1 MTTIESIIGI
11 LKFGLENLNA
21 LNKKNKNINVQ
32 DILVIN
38 EDTLCCNFYP
48 DAEKLMDV
56 KLEIA
61 TIMSFFNGFFS
72 NEGYE
77 GICFSHYTVR
87 AFDKNNVE
95 IIYAI
100 SSKTTAALIAN
111 GNSIDWLKST
121 LFQENT
127 SDYRL
132 SQAKTIISEIENCLR
147 ELIKVKLNAK
157 YGENWWD
164 ISLDNKLGESVKDI
178 YSNQFGVECNDG
190 DILIL
195 YTFTLQL
202 KKIITTNFN
211 IFKPY
216 FDDLSNFNN
225 QMDNLNLIRR
235 EEAHNREIT
244 ESHLIQLNNLHE
256 RLLSKVLVELTGFQ
270 SIYLTENWKLKIKK
284 IFIEKPFK
292 SIYSEQDVL
301 HEENLISKIQKS
313 KKSTEHLISYLNETI
328 IKLKSISAPIHK
340 KTTHR
345 DLVRNLEVFRE
356 LQNELLLAHSKLD
369 KDNLNS
375 IVIRINNH
383 KKVMEDFVHN
393 YLLNES

>member
-1 MTTIESIIGI
+1 MITIESLIGI
-11 LKFGLENLNA
+11 LKLGLENLNA
-21 LNKKNKNINVQ
+21 LNKKNKNINVR

-48 DAEKLMDV
+48 DAEKSMDV

-72 NEGYE
+72 NDGYE

-95 IIYAI
+95 VIYAI

-164 ISLDNKLGESVKDI
+164 ISLDNKLGKSVKDT

-202 KKIITTNFN
+202 KKIITANFN
-211 IFKPY
+211 MFKTY
-216 FDDLSNFNN
+216 FDDLSSFNN

-301 HEENLISKIQKS
+301 NEENLISKIQKS
-313 KKSTEHLISYLNETI
+313 KKNTEHLISYLNETI

-345 DLVRNLEVFRE
+345 DLVKNLAVFRE
-356 LQNELLLAHSKLD
+356 LQDELLLAHSKFD

-375 IVIRINNH
+375 IVIRINTH
-383 KKVMEDFVHN
+383 KKVMDDFVYN

>member
-1 MTTIESIIGI
+1 MITIESIIGI

-21 LNKKNKNINVQ
+21 LNKKNKNINVR

-38 EDTLCCNFYP
+38 EDTICCNFYP
-48 DAEKLMDV
+48 DAEKSMDV

-72 NEGYE
+72 NDGYE

-132 SQAKTIISEIENCLR
+132 SQAKTVISEIENCLR

-157 YGENWWD
+157 YGESWWD
-164 ISLDNKLGESVKDI
+164 ISLGNKLGKSVKDT
-178 YSNQFGVECNDG
+178 YFNQFGVECNDG

-211 IFKPY
+211 MFKAY
-216 FDDLSNFNN
+216 FDNLSDFNN
-225 QMDNLNLIRR
+225 QMDNLNFIRR

-284 IFIEKPFK
+284 IFLEKPFK
-292 SIYSEQDVL
+292 SIYNEKDIL
-301 HEENLISKIQKS
+301 YEENLISKIQKS
-313 KKSTEHLISYLNETI
+313 KKSIEYLISCLDEII
-328 IKLKSISAPIHK
+328 IKLKSISAPIQK
-340 KTTHR
+340 KAMHG
-345 DLVRNLEVFRE
+345 DLVRNLEVFRG
-356 LQNELLLAHSKLD
+356 LQNELLLAHSKFD
-369 KDNLNS
+369 KTNLNS
-375 IVIRINNH
+375 IVLRINTH
-383 KKVMEDFVHN
+383 KKVMEDFVYN
-393 YLLNES
+393 YLLSES